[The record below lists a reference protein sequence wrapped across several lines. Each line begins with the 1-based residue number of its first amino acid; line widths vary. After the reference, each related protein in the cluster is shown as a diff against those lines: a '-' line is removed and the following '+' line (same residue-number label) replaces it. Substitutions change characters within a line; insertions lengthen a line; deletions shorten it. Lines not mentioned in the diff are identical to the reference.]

1 MEAYKHTVQYYE
13 TDKMGIT
20 HHSNYIRWMEEA
32 RVDYLDKIGYGY
44 KRLEDEGIISP
55 VIGVECEYKSP
66 TTFDDTVAITVDV
79 EEFKGVKLI
88 LKYTMVNAAD
98 GKTVADGAFSPVPVC
113 CSGSGMCQHGQD
125 SGDMHKHRH
134 PFPAEGRR
142 LLHMD
147 NQSDMGGEK
156 YIESGVL

>member
-1 MEAYKHTVQYYE
+1 MEQYIHRVQYYE
-13 TDKMGIT
+13 TDRMGIT

-98 GKTVADGAFSPVPVC
+98 GKTVALGRS
-113 CSGSGMCQHGQD
+113 
-125 SGDMHKHRH
+125 KHC
-134 PFPAEGRR
+134 FT
-142 LLHMD
+142 D
-147 NQSDMGGEK
+147 
-156 YIESGVL
+156 ESGRPVALKKTTPKLDAKLKELAELS